1 MKYIIYYSLPFTN
14 FMTSGP
20 PGTGK
25 TSTTV
30 AIVSALLNGS
40 APSPGTKSSG
50 TRVQIGRALQ
60 NSNSG
65 NVKHDSIVGRRILVC
80 APSNQAVDELAWKI
94 HNNAIGGS
102 GKVGGF
108 NMVRFGM
115 LPGDERHDGR
125 GRGRSSQRSSS
136 LHGNQRDSFLR

>member
-1 MKYIIYYSLPFTN
+1 MALSSLAQYV
-14 FMTSGP
+14 GP

-40 APSPGTKSSG
+40 APVPGTKSSG
-50 TRVQIGRALQ
+50 TRVQIGNALQ
-60 NSNSG
+60 NSSGG
-65 NVKHDSIVGRRILVC
+65 NVNHNSVVAKRILVC

-94 HNNAIGGS
+94 HNSAIGGN

-125 GRGRSSQRSSS
+125 GKRSSQRASGF
-136 LHGNQRDSFLR
+136 HDNQRDKFLR